1 MSRSNRHVDE
11 LAARRRFV
19 AGKDDM
25 GGSKVAWSVGGE
37 VTEQSLHWT
46 MNIFY

>member
-25 GGSKVAWSVGGE
+25 GGSKIAWSVRGE